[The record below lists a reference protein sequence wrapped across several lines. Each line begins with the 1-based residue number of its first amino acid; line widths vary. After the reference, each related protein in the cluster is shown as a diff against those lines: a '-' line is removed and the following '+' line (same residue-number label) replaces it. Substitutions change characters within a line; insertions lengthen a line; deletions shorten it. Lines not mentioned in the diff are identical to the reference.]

1 MTNSLQRLGVTGTSN
16 TLFTLAM
23 FLGALFFGSTAITTM
38 AHAAE
43 QKNSLE
49 NATGLILHRVTA
61 TPATFAGRNALA
73 VQLTDAA
80 QQEVLQGN
88 AKSDGPNFALMDF
101 AFANGTIEVDIAA
114 KPNGKGAPD
123 ARGFAGLAFHI
134 DREMSTF
141 DGVYLRMD
149 NGSKNNPLPQSPR
162 LDRAVQYFSY
172 PNRTWHV
179 LREKFP
185 GLYEDAAPVAVG
197 QWHTLR
203 LEVQG
208 RTVKTF
214 VDGKQVLVVKD
225 ISFPQRTGRIGL
237 WVDDGTIA
245 YFSNLRVTKK

>member
-1 MTNSLQRLGVTGTSN
+1 MTNSIQHLGVTITSN
-16 TLFTLAM
+16 VLFPLAM
-23 FLGALFFGSTAITTM
+23 FLAALFFGSTTITTR

-49 NATGLILHRVTA
+49 SATGIMQHRITT
-61 TPATFAGRNALA
+61 TPATFAGRRA
-73 VQLTDAA
+73 VAVELTDTA
-80 QQEVLQGN
+80 QQEMLQGN
-88 AKSDGPNFALMDF
+88 AISDGPNFALMDF

-123 ARGFAGLAFHI
+123 ARGFAGIAFHI
-134 DREMSTF
+134 AKDMTSF
-141 DGVYLRMD
+141 DGVYLRMA
-149 NGSKNNPLPQSPR
+149 NGSNNTPPPQGPR

-172 PNRTWHV
+172 PDRTWHV
-179 LREKFP
+179 LREQFP
-185 GLYEDAAPVAVG
+185 GKYESAAPVAVG

-203 LEVQG
+203 LEIQG

-214 VDGKQVLVVKD
+214 VDGKQVLVVND